1 MARNRHSMEETVERI
16 RGKIPTAYDLDLEEL
31 TRLCKLGLSEGLG
44 QALCMAFNY
53 GFSKGVRAKARG
65 RVSAL

>member
-16 RGKIPTAYDLDLEEL
+16 RGKIPTAYDLDLEEFK
-31 TRLCKLGLSEGLG
+31 RLCELSMDSLGEALSI
-44 QALCMAFNY
+44 AFDY
-53 GFSKGVRAKARG
+53 GFVKGTRANAKG